1 MEVFILNDIA
11 LQDLI
16 VRYKGVNPKSV
27 IGMEV
32 LSTQHYVDTLLRKIY
47 GVFTIE
53 GIPDTWDY
61 DYLLSHLFIDGIVG
75 ITDTSVGIVPLKC
88 GFCGKLNIY
97 DRMTQL
103 IFTIPALGNS
113 FTRTIYD
120 DAMYLHIN
128 GDFRGC
134 MDLVNKYAVLLAMC
148 DASININLI
157 NSRVAFIGEA
167 ANQSQA
173 KVLQK
178 LYTNISKGDPC
189 VVYRN
194 ADSQHGMS
202 WYWNNVK
209 NTYVANDIL
218 DTKRRIMAE
227 FLTEIGIK
235 VSNTEKKERLISDEA
250 NSQTEEK
257 NNAIYI
263 WKKNLEDD
271 IAIINKL
278 FDLSLKLV
286 VNDNGGGNNDVT

>member
-1 MEVFILNDIA
+1 MEVSILNDIA

-16 VRYKGVNPKSV
+16 ARYKGVNPKSV

-32 LSTQHYVDTLLRKIY
+32 LSTQHYVDTLLKKVY

-53 GIPDTWDY
+53 NMPDKWEY
-61 DYLLSHLFIDGIVG
+61 DYVLSHLFIDGIVG
-75 ITDTSVGIVPLKC
+75 ITDTSVGVVPLKC
-88 GFCGKLNIY
+88 SFCGKLNIY

-103 IFTIPALGNS
+103 IFTIPALGDS
-113 FTRTIYD
+113 FTRTIYED
-120 DAMYLHIN
+120 TMYLHIN
-128 GDFRGC
+128 GDFKGC

-148 DASININLI
+148 DASININLL

-271 IAIINKL
+271 ITIINKL
-278 FDLSLKLV
+278 FGLSLKLV

>member
-1 MEVFILNDIA
+1 MEVSILNDIA

-16 VRYKGVNPKSV
+16 ARYKGVNPKSV

-32 LSTQHYVDTLLRKIY
+32 LSTQHYVDTLLKKVY

-53 GIPDTWDY
+53 NIPDKWEY
-61 DYLLSHLFIDGIVG
+61 DYVLSHLFIDGIVG
-75 ITDTSVGIVPLKC
+75 ITDTSVGVVPLKC
-88 GFCGKLNIY
+88 SFCGKLNIY

-103 IFTIPALGNS
+103 IFTIPALGDS
-113 FTRTIYD
+113 FTRTIYED
-120 DAMYLHIN
+120 TMYLHIN

-148 DASININLI
+148 DASININLL

-271 IAIINKL
+271 ITIINKL
-278 FDLSLKLV
+278 FGLSLKLV

>member
-1 MEVFILNDIA
+1 MNDIE
-11 LQDLI
+11 LQDLNA
-16 VRYKGVNPKSV
+16 RYRGVNPKAV
-27 IGMEV
+27 VGMEA
-32 LSTQHYVDTLLRKIY
+32 LFTQHYVNTLLKKIY
-47 GVFTIE
+47 GVYTIE
-53 GIPDTWDY
+53 NMPDKWDY

-75 ITDTSVGIVPLKC
+75 ITDTSVGVVPLKC
-88 GFCGKLNIY
+88 SFCGKLNIY

-103 IFTIPALGNS
+103 IFAIPALGDS
-113 FTRTIYD
+113 FTRTIYED
-120 DAMYLHIN
+120 TMYLHIN
-128 GDFRGC
+128 SDFRGC

-148 DASININLI
+148 DASININLL

-257 NNAIYI
+257 NNAIYF
-263 WKKNLEDD
+263 WTKNLQDD
-271 IAIINKL
+271 IKIVNSL
-278 FDLSLKLV
+278 FGLSLKLIK
-286 VNDNGGGNNDVT
+286 NDNGGVDGDSA

>member
-1 MEVFILNDIA
+1 MNDIA

-16 VRYKGVNPKSV
+16 SRYKGINPKSV
-27 IGMEV
+27 VGMET
-32 LSTQHYVDTLLRKIY
+32 LSTQYYVDILLKKIY
-47 GVFTIE
+47 GIFTID
-53 GIPDTWDY
+53 GIPDNWEY
-61 DYLLSHLFIDGIVG
+61 DYLLSHLFIDGMVG

-88 GFCGKLNIY
+88 SFCGKLNIY

-113 FTRTIYD
+113 FTRTINE

-148 DASININLI
+148 DASININLL

-167 ANQSQA
+167 SNQSQA

-209 NTYVANDIL
+209 NTYIANDIL

-263 WKKNLEDD
+263 WRKNLEDD
-271 IAIINKL
+271 IAIVNKL
-278 FDLSLKLV
+278 FGLALKLV

>member
-1 MEVFILNDIA
+1 MEVSILNDIA

-16 VRYKGVNPKSV
+16 ARYKGVNPKSV

-32 LSTQHYVDTLLRKIY
+32 LSTQHYVDTLLKKVY

-53 GIPDTWDY
+53 NMPDKWEY
-61 DYLLSHLFIDGIVG
+61 DYVLSHLFIDGIVG
-75 ITDTSVGIVPLKC
+75 ITDTSVGVVPLKC
-88 GFCGKLNIY
+88 SFYGKLNIY

-103 IFTIPALGNS
+103 IFTIPALGDS
-113 FTRTIYD
+113 FTRTIYED
-120 DAMYLHIN
+120 TMYLHIN

-148 DASININLI
+148 DASININLL

-271 IAIINKL
+271 ITIINKL
-278 FDLSLKLV
+278 FGLSLKLV

>member
-1 MEVFILNDIA
+1 MEVSILNDIA

-16 VRYKGVNPKSV
+16 ARYKGVNPKSV

-32 LSTQHYVDTLLRKIY
+32 LSTQHYVDTLLKKVY

-53 GIPDTWDY
+53 NMPDKWEY
-61 DYLLSHLFIDGIVG
+61 DYVLSHLFIDGIVG
-75 ITDTSVGIVPLKC
+75 ITDTSVGVVPLKC
-88 GFCGKLNIY
+88 SFCGKLNIY

-103 IFTIPALGNS
+103 IFTIPALGDS
-113 FTRTIYD
+113 FTRTIYED
-120 DAMYLHIN
+120 TMYLHIN

-148 DASININLI
+148 DASININLL

-271 IAIINKL
+271 ITIINKL
-278 FDLSLKLV
+278 FGLSLKLV

>member
-1 MEVFILNDIA
+1 MEVCILNDIA

-16 VRYKGVNPKSV
+16 AEYLTANPKAV
-27 IGMEV
+27 VGMET
-32 LSTQHYVDTLLRKIY
+32 LSSQYYVDTLLQKVY
-47 GVFTIE
+47 GIFTIE
-53 GIPDTWDY
+53 GIPNTWDY

-75 ITDTSVGIVPLKC
+75 ITDTSVGVVPLKC

-113 FTRTIYD
+113 FTRTIYK

-134 MDLVNKYAVLLAMC
+134 MDLINKYSVLLAMC
-148 DASININLI
+148 DASININLL

-173 KVLQK
+173 KVLQN
-178 LYTNISKGDPC
+178 LYTKISKGNPC

-209 NTYVANDIL
+209 NTYIANDIL
-218 DTKRRIMAE
+218 VTKRRIMAE

-271 IAIINKL
+271 IAIINKM
-278 FDLSLKLV
+278 FGLSLKLI
-286 VNDNGGGNNDVT
+286 VNDNGGGNDDVA